1 MNELNDTIFECDD
14 DDADDGSG
22 VKNSRDRIVDE
33 DDSDSSGES
42 DSDGII
48 LNFDSKSNSIK
59 KKRER
64 KLSDPSANS
73 SFPKSASGVS
83 LRPLSKV
90 PTVATD
96 QEIAAVLESCQKKNR
111 VDQSSI
117 SPRKARAMRRK
128 LYLDLY
134 KEVSSKMLI

>member
-1 MNELNDTIFECDD
+1 MNDTIFECDD
-14 DDADDGSG
+14 DNDND
-22 VKNSRDRIVDE
+22 VSRDRNDQE
-33 DDSDSSGES
+33 STSGSES

-48 LNFDSKSNSIK
+48 LNFDKKPNTIK
-59 KKRER
+59 KKREI
-64 KLSDPSANS
+64 NS
-73 SFPKSASGVS
+73 SQPEAKSVSFPESEASF
-83 LRPLSKV
+83 RPISKV

-96 QEIAAVLESCQKKNR
+96 QEIAAVLESRQKKTAFA
-111 VDQSSI
+111 SSTI